1 MNLWSYKLVEAYA
14 INSKAGKTA
23 ALPKFSDMLTL
34 YQPGGVGEL
43 CPPIGFACLKCPDY
57 ALVQPYYAEDVNK

>member
-1 MNLWSYKLVEAYA
+1 
-14 INSKAGKTA
+14 
-23 ALPKFSDMLTL
+23 MLTL